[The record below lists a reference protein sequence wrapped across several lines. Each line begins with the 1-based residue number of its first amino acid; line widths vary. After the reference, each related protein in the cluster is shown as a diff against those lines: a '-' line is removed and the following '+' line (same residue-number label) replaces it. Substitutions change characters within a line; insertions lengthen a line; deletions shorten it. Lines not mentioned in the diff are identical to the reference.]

1 MEPVERLVLLMA
13 DAGLPEF
20 EREVRF
26 HPVRKWR
33 FDLALD
39 KLAVEVQGQVYRQ
52 GRHTRGKGY
61 TEDCRKLNE
70 AQLLGWIVLWV
81 TPEMIDNGE
90 AVDFISRALSNS

>member
-1 MEPVERLVLLMA
+1 MEPVELLVLLIA
-13 DAGLPEF
+13 DWGLPEF

-26 HPVRKWR
+26 HPTRRWK
-33 FDLALD
+33 FDLAL
-39 KLAVEVQGQVYRQ
+39 KSKMLAVECQGKVYQQ

-70 AQLLGWIVLWV
+70 AQILGWKVLWV

-90 AVDFISRALSNS
+90 AIDFISRMVQ